1 MINLGSPDS
10 TSIKDVRRYLDEFL
24 MDERVIGKSY
34 WFRWFLVKVIILNTR
49 PRKSAKAYKKI
60 WWKEGSPLIV
70 LSKRL
75 FDKVTKLVK
84 FPVALAMRYGSI
96 SIFKGLK
103 ELDDKGVKNITVL
116 PLYPHYA
123 MSSYETVVEK
133 VKDEVK
139 TNFPHLKIKTVEPFY
154 NDKKYIDLLCK
165 KIKSTIS
172 KIEYDHI
179 LFSYHGIP
187 ISHLK
192 ISDPTNSHCYKA
204 KDCCN
209 NHSDAHKFCY
219 KHQVLETTELVIKKL
234 KIDKNKYSN
243 AFQSRLPNEAWLKP
257 YTDDELVRLAKEGK
271 KKLVIVGHPYF
282 EKIKKGKI
290 ESKITNNIMFI
301 NQPISKYKELKFLNY
316 DEKDVWKIV
325 FDSIKNVRKNFDKF
339 YFAVFSNL

>member
-10 TSIKDVRRYLDEFL
+10 TSIKDVRKYLDEFL

-70 LSKRL
+70 LSQRL

-192 ISDPTNSHCYKA
+192 ISDPTNSHCYKV

-271 KKLVIVGHPYF
+271 KKLVIVTPAF
-282 EKIKKGKI
+282 VTDCLETLEEIAMEGK
-290 ESKITNNIMFI
+290 EEFLEAGGKSYHYVPCLNDDDDGAKL
-301 NQPISKYKELKFLNY
+301 ISK
-316 DEKDVWKIV
+316 W
-325 FDSIKNVRKNFDKF
+325 SDK
-339 YFAVFSNL
+339 

>member
-10 TSIKDVRRYLDEFL
+10 TSIKDVRKYLDEFL

-192 ISDPTNSHCYKA
+192 ISDPTNSHCYKV

-257 YTDDELVRLAKEGK
+257 YTDDELVRLAKDGK
-271 KKLVIVGHPYF
+271 KKLVIVTPAF
-282 EKIKKGKI
+282 VTDCLETLEEIAMEGKEEFLEAGG
-290 ESKITNNIMFI
+290 ESYHYVPCLNDDEDWAKL
-301 NQPISKYKELKFLNY
+301 ISK
-316 DEKDVWKIV
+316 W
-325 FDSIKNVRKNFDKF
+325 SDK
-339 YFAVFSNL
+339 

>member
-70 LSKRL
+70 LSQRL

-192 ISDPTNSHCYKA
+192 ISDPTNSHCYKV

-271 KKLVIVGHPYF
+271 KKLVIVTPAF
-282 EKIKKGKI
+282 VTDCLETLEEIAMEGKEEFLEAGG
-290 ESKITNNIMFI
+290 ESYHYVPCLNDDDDWAKL
-301 NQPISKYKELKFLNY
+301 ISK
-316 DEKDVWKIV
+316 W
-325 FDSIKNVRKNFDKF
+325 SDK
-339 YFAVFSNL
+339 

>member
-1 MINLGSPDS
+1 MKGLLMINLGSPDS
-10 TSIKDVRRYLDEFL
+10 TSVKDVKKYLDEFL

-49 PRKSAKAYKKI
+49 PKKSAKAYKKI

-75 FDKVTKLVK
+75 FDKVLKLVK

-96 SIFKGLK
+96 SIINGLK
-103 ELDDKGVKNITVL
+103 ELDEKGVKNVTVL

-139 TNFPHLKIKTVEPFY
+139 TNFPHLKIKTVKPFY
-154 NDKKYIDLLCK
+154 KEKNYIDLLCN
-165 KIKSTIS
+165 KIKATID
-172 KIEYDHI
+172 KIDYDHI

-192 ISDPTNSHCYKA
+192 ISDPTNSHCYKV
-204 KDCCN
+204 KNCCSV
-209 NHSDAHKFCY
+209 HSKAHEFCY
-219 KHQVLETTELVIKKL
+219 KHQVIETTEAVINKL

-271 KKLVIVGHPYF
+271 KRLVIVTPAF
-282 EKIKKGKI
+282 VTDCLETLEEIAMEGKEEFLEAGG
-290 ESKITNNIMFI
+290 ESYHYVPCLNDDDDWAAL
-301 NQPISKYKELKFLNY
+301 ISKWANK
-316 DEKDVWKIV
+316 
-325 FDSIKNVRKNFDKF
+325 
-339 YFAVFSNL
+339 

>member
-10 TSIKDVRRYLDEFL
+10 TSIKDVRKYLDEFL

-139 TNFPHLKIKTVEPFY
+139 TNFPHLKIKIVEPFY

-192 ISDPTNSHCYKA
+192 ISDPTNSHCYKV

-257 YTDDELVRLAKEGK
+257 YTDDELVKLAKEGK
-271 KKLVIVGHPYF
+271 KKLVIVTPAF
-282 EKIKKGKI
+282 VTDCLETLEEIAMEGKEEFLEAGG
-290 ESKITNNIMFI
+290 ESYHYVPCLNDDDDWAKL
-301 NQPISKYKELKFLNY
+301 ISK
-316 DEKDVWKIV
+316 W
-325 FDSIKNVRKNFDKF
+325 SDK
-339 YFAVFSNL
+339 

>member
-75 FDKVTKLVK
+75 FDKVTKLVS

-192 ISDPTNSHCYKA
+192 ISDPTNSHCYKV

-271 KKLVIVGHPYF
+271 KKLVIVTPAF
-282 EKIKKGKI
+282 VTDCLETLEEIAMEGKEEFLEAGG
-290 ESKITNNIMFI
+290 ESYHYVPCLNDDDDWAKL
-301 NQPISKYKELKFLNY
+301 ISK
-316 DEKDVWKIV
+316 W
-325 FDSIKNVRKNFDKF
+325 SDK
-339 YFAVFSNL
+339 

>member
-10 TSIKDVRRYLDEFL
+10 TSIKDVRKYLDEFL

-75 FDKVTKLVK
+75 FDKVTKLVN

-192 ISDPTNSHCYKA
+192 ISDPTNSHCYKV

-271 KKLVIVGHPYF
+271 KKLVIVTPAF
-282 EKIKKGKI
+282 VTDCLETLEEIAMEGKEEFLEAGG
-290 ESKITNNIMFI
+290 ESYHYVPCLNDDDDWAKL
-301 NQPISKYKELKFLNY
+301 ISK
-316 DEKDVWKIV
+316 W
-325 FDSIKNVRKNFDKF
+325 SDK
-339 YFAVFSNL
+339 

>member
-10 TSIKDVRRYLDEFL
+10 TSIKDVRKYLDEFL

-192 ISDPTNSHCYKA
+192 ISDPTNSHCYKV

-234 KIDKNKYSN
+234 KIDKNKFSN

-271 KKLVIVGHPYF
+271 KKLVIVTPAF
-282 EKIKKGKI
+282 VTDCLETLEEIAMEGKEEFLEAGG
-290 ESKITNNIMFI
+290 ESYHYVPCLNDDDDWAKL
-301 NQPISKYKELKFLNY
+301 ISK
-316 DEKDVWKIV
+316 W
-325 FDSIKNVRKNFDKF
+325 SDK
-339 YFAVFSNL
+339 

>member
-10 TSIKDVRRYLDEFL
+10 TSIKDVRKYLDEFL

-75 FDKVTKLVK
+75 FDKVTKLVN

-192 ISDPTNSHCYKA
+192 ISDPTNSHCYKV

-271 KKLVIVGHPYF
+271 KKLIIVTPAF
-282 EKIKKGKI
+282 VTDCLETLEEIAMEGKEEFLEAGG
-290 ESKITNNIMFI
+290 ESYHYVPCLNDDDDWAKL
-301 NQPISKYKELKFLNY
+301 ISK
-316 DEKDVWKIV
+316 W
-325 FDSIKNVRKNFDKF
+325 SDK
-339 YFAVFSNL
+339 

>member
-10 TSIKDVRRYLDEFL
+10 TSIKDVRKYLDEFL

-192 ISDPTNSHCYKA
+192 ISDPTNSHCYKV

-271 KKLVIVGHPYF
+271 KKLVIVTPAF
-282 EKIKKGKI
+282 VTDCLETLEEIAMEGK
-290 ESKITNNIMFI
+290 EEFLEAGGENYHYVPCLNDDDDWAKL
-301 NQPISKYKELKFLNY
+301 ISK
-316 DEKDVWKIV
+316 W
-325 FDSIKNVRKNFDKF
+325 SDK
-339 YFAVFSNL
+339 

>member
-1 MINLGSPDS
+1 MINLGSTDS
-10 TSIKDVRRYLDEFL
+10 TSIKDVRKYLDEFL

-192 ISDPTNSHCYKA
+192 ISDPTNSHCYKV

-271 KKLVIVGHPYF
+271 KKLVIVTPAF
-282 EKIKKGKI
+282 VTDCLETLEEIAMEGKEEFLEAGG
-290 ESKITNNIMFI
+290 ESYHYVPCLNDDDDWAKL
-301 NQPISKYKELKFLNY
+301 ISK
-316 DEKDVWKIV
+316 W
-325 FDSIKNVRKNFDKF
+325 SDK
-339 YFAVFSNL
+339 

>member
-10 TSIKDVRRYLDEFL
+10 TSIKDVRKYLDEFL

-192 ISDPTNSHCYKA
+192 ISDPTNSHCYKV

-209 NHSDAHKFCY
+209 NHSNAHKFCY

-271 KKLVIVGHPYF
+271 KKLVIVTPAF
-282 EKIKKGKI
+282 VTDCLETLEEIAMEGKEEFLEAGG
-290 ESKITNNIMFI
+290 ESYHYVPCLNDDDDWAKL
-301 NQPISKYKELKFLNY
+301 ISK
-316 DEKDVWKIV
+316 W
-325 FDSIKNVRKNFDKF
+325 SDK
-339 YFAVFSNL
+339 

>member
-10 TSIKDVRRYLDEFL
+10 TSIKDVRKYLDEFL

-192 ISDPTNSHCYKA
+192 ISDPTNSHCYKV

-257 YTDDELVRLAKEGK
+257 YTDDELVRLANEGK
-271 KKLVIVGHPYF
+271 KKLVIVTPAF
-282 EKIKKGKI
+282 VTDCLETLEEIAMEGKEEFLEAGG
-290 ESKITNNIMFI
+290 ESYHYVPCLNDDDDWAKL
-301 NQPISKYKELKFLNY
+301 ISK
-316 DEKDVWKIV
+316 W
-325 FDSIKNVRKNFDKF
+325 SDK
-339 YFAVFSNL
+339 

>member
-10 TSIKDVRRYLDEFL
+10 TSIKDVRKYLDEFL

-172 KIEYDHI
+172 KIDYDHI

-192 ISDPTNSHCYKA
+192 ISDPTNSHCYKV

-271 KKLVIVGHPYF
+271 KKLVIVTPAF
-282 EKIKKGKI
+282 VTDCLETLEEIAMEGKEEFLEAGG
-290 ESKITNNIMFI
+290 ESYHYVPCLNDDEDWAKL
-301 NQPISKYKELKFLNY
+301 ISK
-316 DEKDVWKIV
+316 W
-325 FDSIKNVRKNFDKF
+325 SDK
-339 YFAVFSNL
+339 

>member
-103 ELDDKGVKNITVL
+103 ELNDKGVKNITVL

-192 ISDPTNSHCYKA
+192 ISDPTNTHCYKV

-271 KKLVIVGHPYF
+271 KKLVIVTPAF
-282 EKIKKGKI
+282 VTDCLETLEEIAMEGKEEFLEAGG
-290 ESKITNNIMFI
+290 ESYHYVPCLNDDDDWAKL
-301 NQPISKYKELKFLNY
+301 ISK
-316 DEKDVWKIV
+316 W
-325 FDSIKNVRKNFDKF
+325 
-339 YFAVFSNL
+339 SNK

>member
-1 MINLGSPDS
+1 MKGLLMINLGSPDS
-10 TSIKDVRRYLDEFL
+10 TSVKDVKKYLDEFL

-49 PRKSAKAYKKI
+49 PKKSAKAYKKI

-70 LSKRL
+70 LSRRL
-75 FDKVTKLVK
+75 FDKVLKLVK

-96 SIFKGLK
+96 SIINGLK
-103 ELDDKGVKNITVL
+103 ELDEKGVKNVTVL

-139 TNFPHLKIKTVEPFY
+139 TNFPHLKIKTVKPFY
-154 NDKKYIDLLCK
+154 KEKNYINLLCN
-165 KIKSTIS
+165 KIKATID
-172 KIEYDHI
+172 KIDYDHI

-192 ISDPTNSHCYKA
+192 ISDPTNSHCYKV
-204 KDCCN
+204 KNCCSV
-209 NHSDAHKFCY
+209 HSEAHEFCY
-219 KHQVLETTELVIKKL
+219 KHQVIETTEAVINKL

-271 KKLVIVGHPYF
+271 KRLVIVTPAF
-282 EKIKKGKI
+282 VTDCLETLEEIAMEGKEEFLEAGG
-290 ESKITNNIMFI
+290 ESYHYVPCLNDDDDWAAL
-301 NQPISKYKELKFLNY
+301 ISKWANK
-316 DEKDVWKIV
+316 
-325 FDSIKNVRKNFDKF
+325 
-339 YFAVFSNL
+339 

>member
-1 MINLGSPDS
+1 MISLGSPDS

-75 FDKVTKLVK
+75 FDKVTKLVN

-192 ISDPTNSHCYKA
+192 ISDPTNSHCYKV

-271 KKLVIVGHPYF
+271 KKLVIVTPAF
-282 EKIKKGKI
+282 VTDCLETLEEIAMEGKEEFLEAGG
-290 ESKITNNIMFI
+290 ESYHYVPCLNDDDDWAKL
-301 NQPISKYKELKFLNY
+301 ISK
-316 DEKDVWKIV
+316 W
-325 FDSIKNVRKNFDKF
+325 SDK
-339 YFAVFSNL
+339 

>member
-10 TSIKDVRRYLDEFL
+10 TSIKDVRKYLDEFL

-75 FDKVTKLVK
+75 FDKVTKLVN

-192 ISDPTNSHCYKA
+192 ISDPTNSHCYKV

-271 KKLVIVGHPYF
+271 KKLVIVTPAF
-282 EKIKKGKI
+282 VTDCLETLEEIAMEGKEEFLEAGG
-290 ESKITNNIMFI
+290 ESYHYVPCLNDDEDWAKL
-301 NQPISKYKELKFLNY
+301 ISK
-316 DEKDVWKIV
+316 W
-325 FDSIKNVRKNFDKF
+325 SDK
-339 YFAVFSNL
+339 

>member
-10 TSIKDVRRYLDEFL
+10 TSIKDVKRYLDEFL

-60 WWKEGSPLIV
+60 WWTEGSPLIV

-75 FDKVTKLVK
+75 FDKVTKLVN

-172 KIEYDHI
+172 KIDYDHI

-192 ISDPTNSHCYKA
+192 ISDPTNSHCYKV

-271 KKLVIVGHPYF
+271 KKLVIVTPAF
-282 EKIKKGKI
+282 VTDCLETLEEIAMEGKEEFLEAGG
-290 ESKITNNIMFI
+290 ESYHYVPCLNDDDDWAKL
-301 NQPISKYKELKFLNY
+301 ISK
-316 DEKDVWKIV
+316 W
-325 FDSIKNVRKNFDKF
+325 
-339 YFAVFSNL
+339 SNK

>member
-10 TSIKDVRRYLDEFL
+10 TSIKDVRKYLDEFL

-103 ELDDKGVKNITVL
+103 ELNDKGVKNITVL

-154 NDKKYIDLLCK
+154 NDKKYIDLLYK

-187 ISHLK
+187 VSHLK
-192 ISDPTNSHCYKA
+192 ISDPTNSHCYKV

-219 KHQVLETTELVIKKL
+219 KHQVLETTELVVKKL

-271 KKLVIVGHPYF
+271 KKLVIVTPAF
-282 EKIKKGKI
+282 VTDCLETLEEIAMEGKEEFLEAGG
-290 ESKITNNIMFI
+290 ESYHYVPCLNDDEDWAKL
-301 NQPISKYKELKFLNY
+301 ISKWS
-316 DEKDVWKIV
+316 VI
-325 FDSIKNVRKNFDKF
+325 
-339 YFAVFSNL
+339 

>member
-75 FDKVTKLVK
+75 FDKVTKLVN

-172 KIEYDHI
+172 KIDYDHI

-192 ISDPTNSHCYKA
+192 ISDPTNSHCYKV

-271 KKLVIVGHPYF
+271 KKLVIVTPAF
-282 EKIKKGKI
+282 VTDCLETLEEIAMEGKEEFLEAGG
-290 ESKITNNIMFI
+290 ESYHYVPCLNDDDDWAKL
-301 NQPISKYKELKFLNY
+301 ISK
-316 DEKDVWKIV
+316 W
-325 FDSIKNVRKNFDKF
+325 SDK
-339 YFAVFSNL
+339 